1 MQANFLIDLFYIAII
16 FSLIL
21 VVYRSIKVKN
31 LDNKVMVLLSI
42 LVAIFPFSLLA
53 LMSGVMGVFVL
64 FDERLWYRNGFFLQI
79 IISLWLLGG
88 IVGLTGLIKSL
99 LGHHTKY
106 EFWMLVHG
114 FISYLGLFILVLVG
128 VVEEGTIIEFY
139 REYKSDK
146 IDNIKISMISIF
158 TLYLFMS
165 LYILFWHMNK
175 LYSQVYQ
182 K

>member
-1 MQANFLIDLFYIAII
+1 MQTNFLIDLFYIAII

-42 LVAIFPFSLLA
+42 LVSIFPFSPLA
-53 LMSGVMGVFVL
+53 LIGGMMGIFSL
-64 FDERLWYRNGFFLQI
+64 FDERLWYRNGFLQI

-106 EFWMLVHG
+106 EFWLLVYG
-114 FISYLGLFILVLVG
+114 FISYLGLFILLLVG
-128 VVEEGTIIEFY
+128 IVEEGTIIEFY

-146 IDNIKISMISIF
+146 ITISMISIF

-165 LYILFWHMNK
+165 IYILFWHMNK
-175 LYSQVYQ
+175 LYSQIY
-182 K
+182 KK